1 MAFCFSGSLLRANFS
16 IGSFLCLILFL
27 FVANN
32 FFFFLSPPTLTT
44 THLPTCSRSGYAI
57 QGTRRVS
64 TAHCELLRR
73 CTFFR
78 SRTTTSKRPADP
90 ATANSPD
97 SRDIEISRPPPNTC
111 KHTCRCKNVVNV
123 FCHVFTFFNV
133 FYFDRVFLIF

>member
-97 SRDIEISRPPPNTC
+97 SGDMEISRPPPNTC
-111 KHTCRCKNVVNV
+111 KHTCSCKTLFAFFVT
-123 FCHVFTFFNV
+123 FLRFLTFFILTE
-133 FYFDRVFLIF
+133 FF